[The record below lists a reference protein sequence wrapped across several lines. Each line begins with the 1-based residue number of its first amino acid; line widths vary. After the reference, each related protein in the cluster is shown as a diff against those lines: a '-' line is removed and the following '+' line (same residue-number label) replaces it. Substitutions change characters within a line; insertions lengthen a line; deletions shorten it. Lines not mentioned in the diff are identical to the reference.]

1 MPVASFTRKSKVA
14 TIVPLAV
21 LSGVWSVSLVSYS
34 AAQAS
39 GTGHQ
44 TDLPDGTKIPS
55 SAIQAPASLPQPG
68 TAAPAVPSG
77 QADAVVSS
85 ASTSGIPAVAL
96 NAYEN
101 ASRIID
107 SADKACNIPWE
118 LIAAIGRVESNHGR
132 FDGSHL
138 NDQGFAVPGIFG
150 PVLDGKNGTQAI
162 ADTDSGLLDGNKQW
176 DRAVGPMQFI
186 PSTWQVVKVDADNDG
201 KRDPQDI
208 NDASLAT
215 AVYLCSG
222 SENLGTRAGQQSAVF
237 RYNHSHDYV
246 NLVLRI
252 MEAYQAGDYSS
263 VPSGSY
269 GGTLFSPSIT
279 SGIKNHVKNGSSAGE
294 GIGKHGS
301 GTSGTGG
308 TNPSGGPTQ
317 GTQPGGGT
325 GGDNGG
331 STPTPGGGT
340 TQKSNPVSQLAD
352 GIKGI
357 LSAGPSALTQPVSQL
372 LDSVSALTVCNKAFA
387 SIPDPLGLLKGL
399 AKTCANKVTGK
410 SQTDALSL
418 IPNTLKAL
426 LNWLTGA

>member
-14 TIVPLAV
+14 TIVPLAA
-21 LSGVWSVSLVSYS
+21 LCGVWSVSLVSYS

-55 SAIQAPASLPQPG
+55 AAIQAPASLPQPG
-68 TAAPAVPSG
+68 SAAPAVPSG

-96 NAYEN
+96 SAYEN
-101 ASRIID
+101 AARIID

-138 NDQGFAVPGIFG
+138 SDTGFATPAIYG
-150 PVLDGKNGTQAI
+150 PLLDGKKGTQAI

-222 SENLGTRAGQQSAVF
+222 TENLGTRAGQQSAVY

-269 GGTLFSPSIT
+269 GGTLFAPSIT
-279 SGIKNHVKNGSSAGE
+279 SSVKSHVKHNGSAGAAVAK
-294 GIGKHGS
+294 GGDD
-301 GTSGTGG
+301 GTG
-308 TNPSGGPTQ
+308 TTPSTPSGNSTTGS
-317 GTQPGGGT
+317 QPGGT
-325 GGDNGG
+325 GGSGNGDGSSPTGG
-331 STPTPGGGT
+331 STKAGD
-340 TQKSNPVSQLAD
+340 PVSQLAD
-352 GIKGI
+352 GIKGV
-357 LSAGPSALTQPVSQL
+357 LSAGPSAITAPVTQL

-387 SIPDPLGLLKGL
+387 SIKDPLGLLDGL
-399 AKTCANKVTGK
+399 AKSCANRVTGK
-410 SQTDALSL
+410 TQADALSL

-426 LNWLTGA
+426 LHWLTGA

>member
-1 MPVASFTRKSKVA
+1 MPVASFSRKSKIA

-21 LSGVWSVSLVSYS
+21 LSGIWSVSLVSYG
-34 AAQAS
+34 AAQAT

-44 TDLPDGTKIPS
+44 VDLPDGTKVPS

-68 TAAPAVPSG
+68 SAAPAVPSG

-85 ASTSGIPAVAL
+85 ASTSGIPAIAL
-96 NAYEN
+96 SAYEN
-101 ASRIID
+101 AARIID

-132 FDGSHL
+132 FDGNHL
-138 NDQGFAVPGIFG
+138 SANGIAEPGIYG
-150 PVLDGKNGTQAI
+150 PALDGKNGTTAI
-162 ADTDSGLLDGNKQW
+162 ADTDNGLLDGNKQW

-201 KRDPQDI
+201 KRNPQDI

-222 SENLGTRAGQQSAVF
+222 AENLGNRAGQQSAVF
-237 RYNHSHDYV
+237 RYNHSRDYV

-279 SGIKNHVKNGSSAGE
+279 SGIKHQAKGNKHAAANTHQGSNHSAHSATPGSTATQPATPSGNSGSTQGGGSS
-294 GIGKHGS
+294 
-301 GTSGTGG
+301 
-308 TNPSGGPTQ
+308 
-317 GTQPGGGT
+317 
-325 GGDNGG
+325 
-331 STPTPGGGT
+331 TPGGTATKAGD
-340 TQKSNPVSQLAD
+340 PVSNLAD
-352 GIKGI
+352 GIKGVI
-357 LSAGPSALTQPVSQL
+357 SAGPSAITAPVSQL

-387 SIPDPLGLLKGL
+387 SIPDPLNLLKGL
-399 AKTCANKVTGK
+399 NTTCANKVAGK
-410 SQTDALSL
+410 TPTQALAL
-418 IPNTLKAL
+418 IPNTLTSL
-426 LNWLTGA
+426 VHWLTGA

>member
-14 TIVPLAV
+14 TIVPLAA
-21 LSGVWSVSLVSYS
+21 LCAVWSVSLVSYS

-55 SAIQAPASLPQPG
+55 AAIQAPASLPQPG

-96 NAYEN
+96 SAYEN
-101 ASRIID
+101 AARIID

-132 FDGSHL
+132 FNGSHL
-138 NDQGFAVPGIFG
+138 DDKGFATPAIYG
-150 PVLDGKNGTQAI
+150 PLLDGKNGTQAI
-162 ADTDSGLLDGNKQW
+162 ADTDGGLLDGNKQW

-222 SENLGTRAGQQSAVF
+222 SENLGARQGQEAAVY

-279 SGIKNHVKNGSSAGE
+279 SSVRDHVKNN
-294 GIGKHGS
+294 GS
-301 GTSGTGG
+301 GGAGLSGGNTQTDGTGSTPSGPSGGSTSGPGGSGG
-308 TNPSGGPTQ
+308 TNGSGGGTPSGG
-317 GTQPGGGT
+317 
-325 GGDNGG
+325 
-331 STPTPGGGT
+331 STKATD
-340 TQKSNPVSQLAD
+340 PVSQLAD
-352 GIKGI
+352 GIKGV
-357 LSAGPSALTQPVSQL
+357 LSAGPSAITQPVSQL
-372 LDSVSALTVCNKAFA
+372 LDSVAALTLCNKAFA
-387 SIPDPLGLLKGL
+387 SIKDPLGLLDGL
-399 AKTCANKVTGK
+399 AKSCANQVTGK
-410 SQTDALSL
+410 TQADALSL
-418 IPNTLKAL
+418 IPNTLQAL
-426 LNWLTGA
+426 LHWLLGA